1 MFYSISPSTEADAD
15 EGSIDLESCFE
26 YECKHDLDDVDRPW
40 RLNGR
45 QGVMFTISIYAKEGS
60 S

>member
-1 MFYSISPSTEADAD
+1 MFYPISPSTEADAD
-15 EGSIDLESCFE
+15 EGGIDLESCLE

-45 QGVMFTISIYAKEGS
+45 RAVMFTISYICERGQ
-60 S
+60 